1 MLTTP
6 LLHIVTNTVTV
17 NCLIQA
23 RVLDFNLDL
32 ALKWPCN
39 LKCWKKNAWIVFENE
54 KKALKFGILLEPIR
68 RVMEVDEELTAATF
82 NFWNVYC
89 L

>member
-1 MLTTP
+1 MALQFKMLE
-6 LLHIVTNTVTV
+6 
-17 NCLIQA
+17 
-23 RVLDFNLDL
+23 
-32 ALKWPCN
+32 
-39 LKCWKKNAWIVFENE
+39 KNAWIVFENE